1 MMMRSIRWRL
11 TLTYIFLVLASLLVL
26 GVYLIRGLEHYFLDN
41 LRSQLLIEA
50 RLIGQMAEKN
60 IEMAQSEGAAGF
72 NRFAQP
78 LAETTRVKTETRV
91 TIIDRNGVVWG
102 DSAEAPQSMENH
114 LDRPEIMAAL
124 NQGEGWA
131 IHQSRTLGNN
141 MLYVAVPIISSDN
154 IQGFVRLAIPLNEI
168 EATIDRM
175 WQIVLSAAI
184 LGLLVAGI
192 IGLILARRATRPIEE
207 MTRSAQQIARGNFVQ
222 QRYSTSRDELGSLA
236 ESLNYMS
243 ANLKQM
249 LAEINAGKTRLESVL
264 VSMVSGV
271 VFVGPAGKVDLI
283 NPAALKILSLE
294 KPNSSLNVSS
304 QKFIGQSHTKVI
316 RHYQL
321 SSMIGETMVSRQ
333 PRREEI
339 RVLTP
344 TERIIE
350 VQLSPITGPEE
361 QNLGLVVVLHDITEL
376 RRLERIRTDFVAN
389 VSHELRTPVTSVK
402 GFAETLL
409 EGALDDRPVAEE
421 FIRIIY
427 QEAERLIAIIND
439 LLQLSQIESQPGL
452 MQPEPLE
459 AAAFLKRVASKF
471 GPALQ
476 SHEQQL
482 ILEPSGA
489 EFRVLA
495 DSCRLEQVL
504 DNLID
509 NAIKYTAP
517 GGTITLMVQDVPSGV
532 QIKVC
537 DTGIGIQPEERKRIF
552 ERFYRVDKAR
562 SRKVGGTGLGLS
574 IVKHILESHGTTI
587 EVEDGLQKGIN
598 RGTCFSFVLEKADIN
613 PAEPD
618 GSGEAQ

>member
-1 MMMRSIRWRL
+1 MLSIRWKL
-11 TLTYIFLVLASLLVL
+11 TLTYVFLVLASLLVL
-26 GVYLIRGLEHYFLDN
+26 GVYLIRGLENYFLDN

-50 RLIGQMAEKN
+50 RLIGQMAEKDL
-60 IEMAQSEGAAGF
+60 ESAPGEAAGF
-72 NRFAQP
+72 SGFAQS
-78 LAETTRVKTETRV
+78 LADTTRVKTETRV

-102 DSAEAPQSMENH
+102 DSAEAPQGMENH

-124 NQGEGWA
+124 NQGNGWA
-131 IHQSRTLGNN
+131 VHTSRTLGNN
-141 MLYVAVPIISSDN
+141 MLYVAVPIISGAS

-168 EATIDRM
+168 EATIYRL
-175 WQIVLSAAI
+175 WQIVLSAAF

-192 IGLILARRATRPIEE
+192 IGLVLARRATRPIEE
-207 MTRSAQQIARGNFVQ
+207 MTGSAQQIAQGNFVQ

-249 LAEINAGKTRLESVL
+249 LAEVNAGKMRLESVL

-283 NPAALKILSLE
+283 NPAALKILSLD
-294 KPNSSLNVSS
+294 KPNLPPIVSS
-304 QKFIGQSHTKVI
+304 QQFIGQSHPKVI
-316 RHYQL
+316 RHFQL
-321 SSMIGETMVSRQ
+321 SSMIDETMASRK
-333 PRREEI
+333 PHREEI

-344 TERIIE
+344 TERVIE

-361 QNLGLVVVLHDITEL
+361 QNLGLVAVLHDITEL

-421 FIRIIY
+421 FVRIIH

-452 MQPEPLE
+452 IQPEPIE
-459 AAAFLKRVASKF
+459 AGAFLKRVANKF
-471 GPALQ
+471 SQALQ

-482 ILEPSGA
+482 VLEPSAA
-489 EFRVLA
+489 ELWVLA
-495 DSCRLEQVL
+495 EPYRLEQVL

-517 GGTITLMVQDVPSGV
+517 GGTITLMAQETSSGV

-562 SRKVGGTGLGLS
+562 SRKVAGTGLGLS

-598 RGTCFSFVLEKADIN
+598 RGTCFSFVLEKADIKS
-613 PAEPD
+613 AGPD
-618 GSGEAQ
+618 RSGKI